1 MNDKHTEP
9 IDRDS
14 RDLLIEIKTSMDHLN
29 KGMDTLNE
37 RVNKRESEI
46 DDVRDDVNGIKNQ
59 IAGFRGQ
66 MIMLKI
72 MGGVIGL
79 ILGGLEAYRLFNP

>member
-1 MNDKHTEP
+1 MNDT

-29 KGMDTLNE
+29 KGMDTLND
-37 RVNKRESEI
+37 RINKRESEI
-46 DDVRDDVNGIKNQ
+46 GDVNERVNKIENQ
-59 IAGFRGQ
+59 ISGFRGQ